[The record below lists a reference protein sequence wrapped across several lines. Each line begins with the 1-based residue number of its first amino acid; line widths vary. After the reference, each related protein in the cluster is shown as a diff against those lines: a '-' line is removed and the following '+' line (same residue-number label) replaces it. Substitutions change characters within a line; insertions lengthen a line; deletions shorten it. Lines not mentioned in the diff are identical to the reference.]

1 MEQVLSGLHW
11 ETCLVYIDIV
21 FSESAENN
29 FHRLREVFTRLKAAG
44 LKLKPAKCHL
54 LHRSVKY
61 LGHIVSADGVKTD
74 PEKTQCIAEWSPP
87 ASQKELKQFLGL
99 ASYYRRFVKNFA
111 QIAAP
116 LHQLTQKDRK
126 WNWSEECEHAFH
138 HLKHLLTT
146 APVLAYPQFNHQFI
160 LDTDASQERI
170 GAVLSQNIDGH
181 ERVIAYASRTL
192 TKAERKYCTTR
203 KEMLALVWGIR
214 TYRPYLYGRRF
225 QVRTDHNSLKW
236 LHNFHEPEGQVARW
250 LEVLSEF
257 DFDVLHRPG
266 KKHANADALSRLS
279 SQEGQTNTHTCSL
292 EMSTSWVPTWTPEE
306 IQDLQR
312 ADTALNTMMSCM
324 DQIRLHTIEVAT
336 QSM

>member
-1 MEQVLSGLHW
+1 M
-11 ETCLVYIDIV
+11 
-21 FSESAENN
+21 
-29 FHRLREVFTRLKAAG
+29 
-44 LKLKPAKCHL
+44 
-54 LHRSVKY
+54 
-61 LGHIVSADGVKTD
+61 
-74 PEKTQCIAEWSPP
+74 
-87 ASQKELKQFLGL
+87 
-99 ASYYRRFVKNFA
+99 
-111 QIAAP
+111 
-116 LHQLTQKDRK
+116 QKDRK

-160 LDTDASQERI
+160 LDTDASQEGV

-203 KEMLALVWGIR
+203 REMLALVWGIR

-266 KKHANADALSRLS
+266 KKHANADALSRLN
-279 SQEGQTNTHTCSL
+279 SQEGQTNTHN
-292 EMSTSWVPTWTPEE
+292 M
-306 IQDLQR
+306 
-312 ADTALNTMMSCM
+312 
-324 DQIRLHTIEVAT
+324 
-336 QSM
+336 